1 VSTKKALLGMIDRG
15 EHPPEWV
22 APSCSHPKYKETWA
36 KEAVFFASLT
46 LLLNDERVYSVAV
59 VATLH

>member
-1 VSTKKALLGMIDRG
+1 MIDRG